1 MNIVPAT
8 LRRNNDK
15 PPRMEEN
22 MPISFNTVAAPM
34 LKLRKFLIPLLLLV
48 LLGGLYF
55 MVSNK
60 NQAPDVRFVT
70 ITGQQV
76 SMQDLRGK
84 IVLVNFWA
92 TTCPGCVAEM
102 PKLIETYNRYHKQ
115 GFEVV
120 AVAMAYDPPNQVAN
134 YAQKNGLPFPVALD
148 LQGQVATAFNEVQ
161 LTPTSFVIDQQ
172 GRIVRNVVGELDFKA
187 LHAMLDE
194 QLGRKT

>member
-1 MNIVPAT
+1 M
-8 LRRNNDK
+8 
-15 PPRMEEN
+15 MS
-22 MPISFNTVAAPM
+22 ISFNIVTPM
-34 LKLRKFLIPLLLLV
+34 LKLRKFLIPLLLLA

-60 NQAPDVRFVT
+60 KQAPEVRFVT

-84 IVLVNFWA
+84 MVLVNFWA
-92 TTCPGCVAEM
+92 TTCPGCIAEM
-102 PKLIETYNRYHKQ
+102 PKLVETYNRYHKQ

-134 YAQKNGLPFPVALD
+134 YVQKNGLPFPVALD
-148 LQGQVATAFNEVQ
+148 LQGQVANAFNQVQ
-161 LTPTSFVIDQQ
+161 LTPTSFVIDKQ
-172 GRIVRNVVGELDFKA
+172 GRIVSNVVGELDFKA

-194 QLGRKT
+194 ELGRKT